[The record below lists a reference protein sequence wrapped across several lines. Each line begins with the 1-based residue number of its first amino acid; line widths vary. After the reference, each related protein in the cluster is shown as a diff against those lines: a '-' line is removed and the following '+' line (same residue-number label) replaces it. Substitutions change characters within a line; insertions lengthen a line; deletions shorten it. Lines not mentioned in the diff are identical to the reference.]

1 MSYELD
7 SQCES
12 GRYTQRSELCC
23 ADVLDVWETSQPVCL
38 GGLPDKQL
46 LFPKKKYSGTS
57 TAEPFNSSGV
67 GDSIR
72 PNEKKAT

>member
-46 LFPKKKYSGTS
+46 LFPQKS
-57 TAEPFNSSGV
+57 TRELPQPSLLIHQVSV
-67 GDSIR
+67 IR
-72 PNEKKAT
+72 

>member
-46 LFPKKKYSGTS
+46 LFPKKVLGNFHSR
-57 TAEPFNSSGV
+57 AF
-67 GDSIR
+67 
-72 PNEKKAT
+72 

>member
-46 LFPKKKYSGTS
+46 LFP
-57 TAEPFNSSGV
+57 
-67 GDSIR
+67 
-72 PNEKKAT
+72 